1 LLGVSLVKPSSS
13 IERRMLSYFGLI
25 AAASMLI
32 TGEFVYAVHKAAPP
46 VEALLT
52 SGPDSSVTAV
62 DAAVK
67 ALHALQDKAILMGIV
82 QAVVTLIV
90 LVMFM
95 KRISGPLQQMIGI
108 ARVINSGDL
117 SRTIPVREPDEIGL
131 LGDTINGLSSNIQ
144 ELVAYGLLTE
154 ERLRQLAASMDRD
167 LAAKCL
173 PTDRVAEM
181 EEVLGNFHSLLD
193 GIRLYPPPATTKG
206 ERKA

>member
-1 LLGVSLVKPSSS
+1 VKPSSS

-25 AAASMLI
+25 AAASVLI
-32 TGEFVYAVHKAAPP
+32 TGEFVYAVHKVTPP
-46 VEALLT
+46 VEALLS
-52 SGPDSSVTAV
+52 SGLESSLATV

-108 ARVINSGDL
+108 ARIINAGDL
-117 SRTIPVREPDEIGL
+117 SRTIPVHVKDEIGV
-131 LGDTINGLSSNIQ
+131 LGETINGLSSNIQ
-144 ELVAYGLLTE
+144 ELVTYGLSTE
-154 ERLRQLAASMDRD
+154 EKLRQLVGCIDQE

-173 PTDRVAEM
+173 PNDRVAEM
-181 EEVLGNFHSLLD
+181 EEVLGNFHSLLE
-193 GIRLYPPPATTKG
+193 GIRLYPPPPSAAKG
-206 ERKA
+206 ETRP